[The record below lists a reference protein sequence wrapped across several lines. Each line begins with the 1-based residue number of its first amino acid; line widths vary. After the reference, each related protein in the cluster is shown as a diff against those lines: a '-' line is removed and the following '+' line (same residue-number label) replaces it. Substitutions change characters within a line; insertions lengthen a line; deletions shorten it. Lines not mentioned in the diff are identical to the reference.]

1 MCPGHPTKIFR
12 LNLIKGLVRMW
23 EMVDKDERRKE
34 NGDGAWTNFNMFYI
48 YTYIYMN
55 LLKNNIDQKI
65 EFINHRHLV

>member
-34 NGDGAWTNFNMFYI
+34 NGAWTNFNMFYI
-48 YTYIYMN
+48 YMN
-55 LLKNNIDQKI
+55 LSKNNIDQKI